1 VREGLQTAA
10 DPDQSRGRR
19 WFLTAAGTTAAA
31 GAVAVLAPA
40 AANAATPVARKVTQ
54 YVALKWAYN
63 PKTKVTTVTKS
74 RKITVTVR
82 FVGSA
87 IYGKNSKGAW
97 VRIPYVWSVRQ
108 KALVYSQALQLA
120 LIAKPIPKPTPP
132 PIPKPPATIPAGPVP
147 TTVTSTSAYV
157 GTSGVWHLARRAS
170 YGPTPTLIADITAAG
185 PTAWLT
191 QQLNPA
197 SINDSAFDAFVA
209 RYPHLNEE
217 IWQTDAAL
225 NDRSS
230 GENFGAWDA
239 YMNVA
244 GAHVARALWSKKH
257 LLAVM
262 EDFWSNHFNVN
273 VLHDGTAPSRANYAR
288 MLRAGAFGKFS
299 DLLYQVMTH
308 PSMLIYLNNDD
319 SDKYHPNENLGRELL
334 ELHTVGINAGYGETG
349 VLNSARILT
358 GLSVADDVDGGGF
371 AYKPWMHWTGPV
383 TVLGFTDPN
392 PSDTGGLEV
401 AAGYLNYLAHHP
413 ATAHFVCKKLAIR
426 FVTDTPSE
434 TFIASLAAVYTANDT
449 AIAPVLTALFTSTD
463 FAANAGSKLH
473 RPFERMAATV
483 RILDYKPDVSGTDS
497 PIAVWDEAGDT
508 SNSPLQWEPPNGY
521 PDVASAWT
529 STAATL
535 GSWNARMNIIQQWWP
550 NSMNNPPLTQLL
562 PALTATT
569 TYADLIAAVTAKL
582 FGLPIATR
590 HRDAI
595 LIFLGITTASNS
607 ANPTQVVD
615 PGDDAVGW
623 QLPYWIAVLL
633 DSPYGTRR

>member
-1 VREGLQTAA
+1 MHDEVQTAA
-10 DPDQSRGRR
+10 NPDQSRGRR
-19 WFLTAAGTTAAA
+19 WFLTAAGTTAAV
-31 GAVAVLAPA
+31 GAVAVLAPT
-40 AANAATPVARKVTQ
+40 AANATTPVVRRVTQ
-54 YVALKWAYN
+54 YVALRWTYN
-63 PKTKVTTVTKS
+63 PKTHVTTVTKS
-74 RKITVTVR
+74 RKVTLTAR

-97 VRIPYVWSVRQ
+97 VRIPYVWSVKQ
-108 KALVYSQALQLA
+108 KALVYSQALHLA
-120 LIAKPIPKPTPP
+120 LTPKPIPKPTPKP
-132 PIPKPPATIPAGPVP
+132 SPNPPAAIPAGPVP
-147 TTVTSTSAYV
+147 TTVANISPYV

-170 YGPTPTLIADITAAG
+170 YGPTPTLIADITAVG
-185 PTAWLT
+185 PTAWLN
-191 QQLNPA
+191 QQLDPA
-197 SINDSAFDAFVA
+197 SINDSVFDAFVA

-225 NDRSS
+225 NDSSS
-230 GENFGAWDA
+230 GENFRDWDA
-239 YMNVA
+239 FMNVA
-244 GAHVARALWSKKH
+244 GAHVARAFWSKKH

-299 DLLYQVMTH
+299 DLLQQVMTH
-308 PSMLIYLNNDD
+308 PSMLIYLNNDV

-334 ELHTVGINAGYGETG
+334 ELHTVGIHAGYGETG

-371 AYKPWMHWTGPV
+371 AYKPWMHWTGSV
-383 TVLGFTDPN
+383 SVLGFTDPN
-392 PSDTGGLEV
+392 PSDTGGLDVV
-401 AAGYLNYLAHHP
+401 ARYLDYLAHHP
-413 ATAHFVCKKLAIR
+413 ATANFVCKKLAIR
-426 FVTDTPSE
+426 FVTDTPSDAL
-434 TFIASLAAVYTANDT
+434 IASLAAVYTANDT
-449 AIAPVLTALFTSTD
+449 EIAPVLTALFTSPD

-483 RILDYKPDVSGTDS
+483 RILGFQPDATATAS
-497 PIAVWDEAGDT
+497 PIDVWWQAGDA

-535 GSWNARMNIIQQWWP
+535 GSWNTRMNITQQWAP
-550 NSMNNPPLTQLL
+550 NSMTGTNLSKLL
-562 PALTATT
+562 PKLTATT
-569 TYADLIAAVTAKL
+569 TYADLITAVTEQL
-582 FGLPIATR
+582 FGLEIATR

-595 LIFLGITTASNS
+595 LIFLGITTASNA
-607 ANPTQVVD
+607 ANPTQVVAS
-615 PGDDAVGW
+615 GDDAVGW